1 MVRKHL
7 YYYITCICTYL
18 HGNCHIPLGHII
30 AQTKDE
36 LIRILDHFNIQV
48 SHTPLL
54 MDLPTIATLQVDN
67 PVSMLSQDTSR
78 NFLHS
83 SNPSDKYRLFM
94 KGTHLDQIAHDYAQA
109 KEQQKLMIEEI
120 KRKIEMKPALE
131 RKAKELE
138 EEVQGR

>member
-1 MVRKHL
+1 M
-7 YYYITCICTYL
+7 YYYYLYAHL

-54 MDLPTIATLQVDN
+54 MDPPTTVTLQVDN

-83 SNPSDKYRLFM
+83 SSPSANYRLFM
-94 KGTHLDQIAHDYAQA
+94 KATHLDQFAYGYAQA
-109 KEQQKLMIEEI
+109 EKQQKLMIEEI

-138 EEVQGR
+138 EEIQGR